1 MLLAAI
7 RLAPAVTTVS
17 PPAWYFGSE
26 SNSHFEM
33 RNQFRPMNIQY
44 SGGDAGMFAFL
55 ERRRSNLLLT
65 RHRQSCVVTAD
76 NRFRCPCCGYKT
88 LKAPAAL
95 GLCPVCWWEDDGQ
108 DDEDAEEV
116 RLTVNGN
123 LSLRDARLHYSDCG
137 ASDPR
142 FLAYVRKPE

>member
-1 MLLAAI
+1 
-7 RLAPAVTTVS
+7 
-17 PPAWYFGSE
+17 
-26 SNSHFEM
+26 
-33 RNQFRPMNIQY
+33 MNIEC
-44 SGGDAGMFAFL
+44 SGGDTRMFAFL
-55 ERRRSNLLLT
+55 ERRRSNLLLS
-65 RHRQSCVVTAD
+65 RYRQSNVLSSE

-88 LKAPAAL
+88 LKAPGAL

-123 LSLRDARLHYSDCG
+123 LSLCDARHHYSDCG

-142 FLAYVRKPE
+142 FLTYVRKPELAER